1 MNFDKLSEVKSTK
14 LSIDGP
20 SLALNLTVKDT
31 KLPMVTHI

>member
-20 SLALNLTVKDT
+20 SLALNLKVKDT